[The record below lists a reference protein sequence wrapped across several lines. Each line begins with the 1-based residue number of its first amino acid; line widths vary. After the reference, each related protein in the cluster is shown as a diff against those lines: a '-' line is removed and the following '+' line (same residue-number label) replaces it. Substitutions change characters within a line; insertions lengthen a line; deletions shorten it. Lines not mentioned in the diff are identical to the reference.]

1 MREVDMLVRSASVD
15 DAAGRRRPEM
25 ARRVT
30 QLTVCALMVLI
41 PGCGDGSDE
50 STAKKAAAVPPIATT
65 APSDDDSGTDDVKLD
80 VGGHQI
86 FMACR
91 GSGSPTVVYLHGMGG
106 SAASAGLIP
115 SLLQSDY
122 RVCAYDRINS
132 TGLSDQVEG
141 PLTGKDQVEDLHGLL
156 AGADVPG
163 PYILLGASHGGL
175 LADMYAASYPDE
187 VAGMVLLDAPL
198 PDTFEYEGRYLPRD
212 DLPKPDD
219 WKDSPERVDDLTTF
233 RQAQALQG
241 NEPRIPVT
249 YIGAKRMELPP
260 SYPRKEITAA
270 ERRLQ
275 RDFLKRFAPG
285 RLVLADSPHYMEPAI
300 PKLIAREVTRLITHS
315 AER

>member
-1 MREVDMLVRSASVD
+1 
-15 DAAGRRRPEM
+15 M

-41 PGCGDGSDE
+41 PGCGGGSDE
-50 STAKKAAAVPPIATT
+50 STAKHAAALPPIATT

-86 FMACR
+86 FIACR
-91 GSGSPTVVYLHGMGG
+91 GRGSPTVVYLHGMGG

-115 SLLQSDY
+115 GLLENDY

-163 PYILLGASHGGL
+163 PYVLLGASHGGL
-175 LADMYAASYPDE
+175 LADMYAASYPDD

-198 PDTFEYEGRYLPRD
+198 PDTFD
-212 DLPKPDD
+212 
-219 WKDSPERVDDLTTF
+219 
-233 RQAQALQG
+233 
-241 NEPRIPVT
+241 
-249 YIGAKRMELPP
+249 IGAKRMELPP

-275 RDFLKRFAPG
+275 RDFLNRFAPG

-300 PKLIAREVTRLITHS
+300 PKLIAREVTRLITRS